1 MTIEELKNCRVTAIT
16 TATSKSILGKSY
28 PVIDEGS
35 IYRIAD
41 LHVIRKTQ
49 IENIEE
55 NNGTVL
61 VKYKDGEVVEL
72 EVEK

>member
-1 MTIEELKNCRVTAIT
+1 MKIEELKNCRVKAIT
-16 TATSKSILGKSY
+16 TATSKLILGKSY

-49 IENIEE
+49 IEKIEE
-55 NNGTVL
+55 NNGTV
-61 VKYKDGEVVEL
+61 VVRYKNGEVVEL
-72 EVEK
+72 EVE

>member
-1 MTIEELKNCRVTAIT
+1 MKIEELKNCRVKAIT
-16 TATSKSILGKSY
+16 TEKSKSILGKAY

-55 NNGTVL
+55 NNGTVV
-61 VKYKDGEVVEL
+61 VKYKGGEVVEL
-72 EVEK
+72 EVE